1 MTLWF
6 VIVIE
11 SVWMLGCAISGRYGQ
26 VRAATVRVRSI
37 LDRAVPEALTKFE
50 RKRRAQAQRRRS
62 QGIEL

>member
-11 SVWMLGCAISGRYGQ
+11 SVWMLGCALVGRHGQ
-26 VRAATVRVRSI
+26 VRATTARVRSI

-50 RKRRAQAQRRRS
+50 RKFRAQAQRRRS
-62 QGIEL
+62 QGTEL

>member
-1 MTLWF
+1 MMLWL

-11 SVWMLGCAISGRYGQ
+11 SVWMLGCAIVGRYGH
-26 VRAATVRVRSI
+26 VRATTGRVRSI

-50 RKRRAQAQRRRS
+50 RKCLAQAQRRRS